1 MKEILFYEGLI
12 AVDRLDGKELVDGE
26 KLMVKFADGTVEPHQ
41 VIIQSEHFNRDKG
54 GPLELV
60 RRRSFIK
67 IRYKGTTKWITAVGL
82 QAERIK

>member
-26 KLMVKFADGTVEPHQ
+26 KLRVKFADGTIEPHE

-60 RRRSFIK
+60 RRRAFFK
-67 IRYKGTTKWITAVGL
+67 IRYKGNSKWITAVGL
-82 QAERIK
+82 QAERV